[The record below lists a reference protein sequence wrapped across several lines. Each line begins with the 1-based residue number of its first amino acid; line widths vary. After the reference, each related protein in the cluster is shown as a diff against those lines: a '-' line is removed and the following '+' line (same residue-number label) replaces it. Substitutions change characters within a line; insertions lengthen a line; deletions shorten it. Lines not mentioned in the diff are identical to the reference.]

1 MELRDYLITIINQEL
16 FLFILRIFNDLK
28 NCFFDY
34 IKLLL
39 LCDICYVHVEISV
52 KEGYLK
58 RGLDDESSDVF
69 SRQGGETRKPELG
82 AGVMS

>member
-1 MELRDYLITIINQEL
+1 MELRDYLITIIIQAL
-16 FLFILRIFNDLK
+16 FLFILCIISDLK

-34 IKLLL
+34 IELLL
-39 LCDICYVHVEISV
+39 LCDICYVHVEIIV

-58 RGLDDESSDVF
+58 RGLDEESSDDF